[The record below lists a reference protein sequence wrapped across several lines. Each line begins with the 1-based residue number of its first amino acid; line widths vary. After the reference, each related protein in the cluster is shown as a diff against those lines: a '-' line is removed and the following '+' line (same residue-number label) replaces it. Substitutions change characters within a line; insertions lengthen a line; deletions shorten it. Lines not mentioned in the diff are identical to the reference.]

1 VPWKETGPMKERMKF
16 MFTYQS
22 DSWTM
27 TELCEIFGVSRKTGY
42 KWLKRY
48 EEFGMEGLGDL
59 SRAPHEHPNAV
70 APEIEEAIVE
80 LKQHRTNWGPKKLLR
95 ILQRQGPEVGW
106 PVRSTIGAILKR
118 HGLVRSRRR
127 CRKTPPYEQPFA
139 GYDHANAVWSADLK
153 GWFRTGDGQ
162 RCDPL
167 TVTDNYSRYLIRC
180 QAVRPASFETIQPV
194 FVGAF
199 HEYGLPQAIRTD
211 NGPPFATT
219 TVGGLS
225 QLSIWWIKLGII
237 PERITRGKPQQ
248 NGRHE
253 RMHRTLKEEAISPP
267 QSTWRRQQAAFDRF
281 RQQFNHQRPHESLD
295 QRFPAEVYSP
305 SPRPY
310 PLVLPEMIYPDDMQ
324 VRRIRTQGDIT
335 WKGHHVYLTQI
346 LAGELVGLRQV
357 EQYLWDI
364 YFGPLR
370 LAQLDTQRKRLIH
383 LPRTKRHK
391 TLIKHQKKAINR
403 QTVLPMCPV

>member
-1 VPWKETGPMKERMKF
+1 MEERMKF
-16 MFTYQS
+16 MLMYQS
-22 DSWTM
+22 ESWSM
-27 TELCEIFGVSRKTGY
+27 TNLCDIFGVSRKTGY

-48 EEFGMEGLGDL
+48 EQDGMEGLQEL
-59 SRAPHEHPNAV
+59 SRAPQEHPNAV
-70 APEIEEAIVE
+70 APEKEEAIVD
-80 LKQHRTNWGPKKLLR
+80 LKQQRPNWGPKKLLQ
-95 ILQRQGPEVGW
+95 ILQRQRPEVGW
-106 PVRSTIGAILKR
+106 PVRSTIGVILKR

-139 GYDHANAVWSADLK
+139 GYDHPNAVWSADLK
-153 GWFRTGDGQ
+153 GWFVTGDRQ

-180 QAVRPASFETIQPV
+180 QAVRPASFEAIQPV

-211 NGPPFATT
+211 NGPPFAST

-225 QLSIWWIKLGII
+225 RLSIWWIRLGII
-237 PERITRGKPQQ
+237 PERIRPGKPQQ

-267 QSTWRRQQAAFDRF
+267 QPTWRRQQIAFDRF
-281 RQQFNHQRPHESLD
+281 RQKFNHQRPHESLN

-305 SPRPY
+305 SPRSY
-310 PLVLPEMIYPDDMQ
+310 PLVLPEMVYPDDMQ
-324 VRRIRTQGDIT
+324 VRWVKGQGDIS
-335 WKGHHVYLTQI
+335 WKDHHVYLTKA

-357 EQYLWDI
+357 AEDRWDI
-364 YFGPLR
+364 YFGPLH
-370 LAQLDTQRKRLIH
+370 LAQLDTARKRLIH
-383 LPRTKRHK
+383 LPRTKRNK
-391 TLIKHQKKAINR
+391 SLKRKQKR
-403 QTVLPMCPV
+403 

>member
-1 VPWKETGPMKERMKF
+1 MEERMKF
-16 MFTYQS
+16 MLMYQKEL
-22 DSWTM
+22 WTM
-27 TELCEIFGVSRKTGY
+27 TELCEIFEVSRKTGY

-48 EEFGMEGLGDL
+48 EEFGVEGLREL

-70 APEIEEAIVE
+70 APEIEAAIVD
-80 LKQHRTNWGPKKLLR
+80 LKQQRTRRGPKKLLQ
-95 ILQRQGPEVGW
+95 ILRRQGPEIRW
-106 PVRSTIGAILKR
+106 PAASTIGAILNR

-139 GYDHANAVWSADLK
+139 GYHHPNAVWSADLK

-167 TVTDNYSRYLIRC
+167 TVTDNHSRFLIRC

-199 HEYGLPQAIRTD
+199 HEYGLPESIRTD
-211 NGPPFATT
+211 NGAPFAST

-225 QLSIWWIKLGII
+225 RLSIWWIKLGII
-237 PERITRGKPQQ
+237 PERIRKGKPQQ

-267 QSTWRRQQAAFDRF
+267 QLTWRLQQAAFDRF
-281 RQQFNHQRPHESLD
+281 RQEFNHHRPHESLN

-310 PLVLPEMIYPDDMQ
+310 PLVLPEMVYPDDMQ
-324 VRRIRTQGDIT
+324 VRRVRTRGDIT
-335 WKGHHVYLTQI
+335 WKKHHVYLALI

-357 EQYLWDI
+357 AQDLWDI

-370 LAQLDTQRKRLIH
+370 LAQLDTARNRLIH
-383 LPRTKRHK
+383 LPRTKRDK
-391 TLIKHQKKAINR
+391 TLKKTQKRGCILKQCYLCARSN
-403 QTVLPMCPV
+403 L